1 MLTAKQF
8 SNYAKRRETL
18 CLGIVC
24 IAEHRR
30 LAVALEQLQAHG
42 AASLGVPQ
50 GNRIPACVFT
60 LQGKDKELLAEI
72 ESLEG
77 IMKVEVAYAHTIEE
91 EEVQ

>member
-8 SNYAKRRETL
+8 SQRTEHKQTL
-18 CLGIVC
+18 CLGLVC
-24 IAEHRR
+24 IAEHQR
-30 LAVALEQLQAHG
+30 LAVALAQLQAHG
-42 AASLGVPQ
+42 AASLGEPQ

-60 LQGKDKELLAEI
+60 PRGQDKELLAEI

-91 EEVQ
+91 DEVQ